1 VLLCVPT
8 KIQKYPNRFY
18 LFAYNPNKKHP
29 FVTFAEILKQKLML
43 NIGDK
48 VKFLNDVGGGKITAF
63 QSKTIA
69 VVENYDGF
77 EIPVLIN
84 ELIKVEDATPQV
96 TINRDFSKK
105 PEPKKVDKTP
115 EPQPEPTHKAEIIP
129 GNDAPKFFMAF
140 YPTNQENPVGGEI
153 EVYLINDSNFSLL
166 YHYSHFDG
174 TTYATIDSG
183 ELEPNTKNYLEGLAQ
198 KDLNNLPK
206 FSFRIIP
213 FRKEEKKLTGLV
225 SKEVEVNSVKFY
237 KEKSFSKSS
246 FFKGRAMVFDLV
258 TNPMKEEVDKLTD
271 KDFQKVVNEKDAE
284 NRPEEPKKYKKRT
297 QEIVEVDLHIHEL
310 IENSNGLSNHEI
322 LQIQMDKFHAE
333 MKSGI
338 EGRVN
343 RIVFIHGVGNGVLK
357 QEIHRKLKSTYA
369 KYFFQ
374 DASFQEYG
382 YGATM
387 VILRRK

>member
-1 VLLCVPT
+1 M
-8 KIQKYPNRFY
+8 
-18 LFAYNPNKKHP
+18 
-29 FVTFAEILKQKLML
+29 LK
-43 NIGDK
+43 IGDK
-48 VKFLNDVGGGKITAF
+48 VKFLNDVGGGKIVSF
-63 QSKTIA
+63 QGKTIA

-84 ELIKVEDATPQV
+84 QLIKIEDVDTRPA
-96 TINRDFSKK
+96 INRDFSKK
-105 PEPKKVDKTP
+105 QEAPKAEKKPEPTP
-115 EPQPEPTHKAEIIP
+115 EPVHKAEIVP
-129 GNDAPKFFMAF
+129 GNDDPKFFLAF
-140 YPTNQENPVGGEI
+140 YPTNQDNPVGGEI
-153 EVYLINDSNFSLL
+153 EVYLINDSNYTLL

-174 TTYATIDSG
+174 ESYKTIDSG
-183 ELEPNTKNYLEGLAQ
+183 ELEPNTKNYLEGLSQAN
-198 KDLNNLPK
+198 LNNLPK
-206 FSFRIIP
+206 FWFRMIP
-213 FRKEEKKLTGLV
+213 FRKEEKRLTTMV
-225 SKEVEVNSVKFY
+225 VKEIEVHGVKFY
-237 KEKSFSKSS
+237 KEKSYTRSS

-258 TNPMKEEVDKLTD
+258 ANPLKEEVDKLTD
-271 KDFQKVVNEKDAE
+271 KDFQKVVDGKDAE

-297 QEIVEVDLHIHEL
+297 QEVVEVDLHIHEL